1 MAGRRHGRYG
11 VDAPFVPAL
20 LGGLGLALLVLALV
34 TLLAGGA
41 SAGWPLA
48 ALVWELVVGG
58 YLLASAASYLFTTLH
73 GRYAV
78 WAEIVEGLWLRGSDR
93 VLDMGCGRGAVL
105 LLVAGRLRSGRAVGL
120 DQWAGTDRPGSADA
134 TRANAVAEG
143 VSDRVDLCTGDM
155 TAIPFADGEFDV
167 VVSSLAI
174 HTIPSP
180 EGRAAAV
187 AEAVRVL
194 RPGGR
199 LALVDFRHLHDYE
212 SVLAEHGVT
221 GLRRRGL
228 GPRFW
233 YGGPWVAAA
242 VVTGTKPVAP
252 LGSSG
257 RDECAA
263 SIPHGGGGA
272 AASET

>member
-1 MAGRRHGRYG
+1 MADGRHGRYG
-11 VDAPFVPAL
+11 IDAPFVPAL
-20 LGGLGLALLVLALV
+20 LGGLGFALLLLALV
-34 TLLAGGA
+34 TLLTGGA
-41 SAGWPLA
+41 SPGWPLA
-48 ALVWELVVGG
+48 AVVWELVVGG
-58 YLLASAASYLFTTLH
+58 YLLAAAASYLFTVLR
-73 GRYAV
+73 GRFAV
-78 WAEIVEGLWLRGSDR
+78 WAELVEGLWLRGSHR

-105 LLVAGRLRSGRAVGL
+105 LLVARRLRSGRAVGL
-120 DQWAGTDRPGSADA
+120 DLWAARPGSADA
-134 TRANAVAEG
+134 TRADAVAEG

-155 TAIPFADGEFDV
+155 TAMPFADGEFDV

-199 LALVDFRHLHDYE
+199 LALVDFRHVRDYE

-233 YGGPWVAAA
+233 YGGPWVGAA
-242 VVTGTKPVAP
+242 VVTGTKPARLLGAHDRDTGVVADP
-252 LGSSG
+252 PAGG
-257 RDECAA
+257 VAA
-263 SIPHGGGGA
+263 GPR
-272 AASET
+272 T

>member
-1 MAGRRHGRYG
+1 MAGGRHGRYG
-11 VDAPFVPAL
+11 IDAPFVPAL
-20 LGGLGLALLVLALV
+20 LGGLGFALLVLALV
-34 TLLAGGA
+34 TLLTGGA
-41 SAGWPLA
+41 SPGWPLA
-48 ALVWELVVGG
+48 AVVWELVVGG
-58 YLLASAASYLFTTLH
+58 YLLASAASYVFTALR

-78 WAEIVEGLWLRGSDR
+78 WAELAEGLWLRGSDR

-120 DQWAGTDRPGSADA
+120 DLWAGTDPSGSADA

-155 TAIPFADGEFDV
+155 TAMPFADGEFDV

-199 LALVDFRHLHDYE
+199 LALVDFRHVRDYE
-212 SVLAEHGVT
+212 TLLAGHGVT

-233 YGGPWVAAA
+233 YGGPWVAAT
-242 VVTGTKPVAP
+242 VVTGTKPAAP
-252 LGSSG
+252 LGSHG
-257 RDECAA
+257 CDRRVE
-263 SIPHGGGGA
+263 SIIHGGGGSA
-272 AASET
+272 GSRT